1 MWNVTMNKL
10 PEHNTKVIGYWIS
23 VPEPFSGLCYYTGSE
38 WIFCENLEIISEPD
52 YWIDLP

>member
-23 VPEPFSGLCYYTGSE
+23 VPEPFSGLCYYTGIG
-38 WIFCENLEIISEPD
+38 WIFCENLEAISEPD